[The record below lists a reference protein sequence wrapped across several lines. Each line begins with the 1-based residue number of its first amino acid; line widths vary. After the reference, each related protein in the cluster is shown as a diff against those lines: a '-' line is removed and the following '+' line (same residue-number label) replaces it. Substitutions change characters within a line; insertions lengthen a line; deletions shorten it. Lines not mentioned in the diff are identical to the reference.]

1 MESAHQASAAGVF
14 EGVCEHQ
21 LQTVSHASWILPL
34 MEEESSEIN
43 KQSSWVQGGHAA
55 ALSSAAELQGN
66 PVSFHP
72 IKRARSYVLDSLG
85 LPANPSQAVCWLLLT
100 SSINYSVPFMQIMF
114 HGSDRDS

>member
-1 MESAHQASAAGVF
+1 MESTCQASAVVVF
-14 EGVCEHQ
+14 EGVRGHK
-21 LQTVSHASWILPL
+21 LQTASPALRILPL

-114 HGSDRDS
+114 HGSNRDS